1 MAILDMIEAY
11 MRANELESLDG
22 VLLVLDIRNPR
33 WGLGAQVVQKI
44 FEKCFKGTQ
53 KWDSIIIVGSHRDK
67 AEEGDEDNFMT
78 MVQWFFQEAPESRR
92 LSTFVTKKD
101 ASGIWDQLAQ
111 VPDAGI
117 SVQANKEDLNQ
128 ALSKVFSDDDP
139 KLKIAKDKVKRLD
152 EQIAQCKLHIKDA
165 GRKHRIACAVQVSSQ
180 FANFASLGVKGL
192 VRGMNRD
199 DLDKTLQQRDELLK
213 SQEAAREDFERSK
226 GLFEAKIEDLRK
238 KKCRLFTLC
247 FPCTSADDQKHGSD
261 EDIESSLC
269 EVDLAGIMGCLDW
282 CAKDMYSRLSER
294 SRGKRAPYSEQEL
307 TKCVKGNFRRDMQ
320 ERDEHWYK
328 NPRTQFQEF
337 LLKHAFRLPEEPPF
351 SEAGWD
357 GNHCERSLTAMV
369 RDARFKTELHRLRGE
384 ATQMQK
390 ADAPLETSQLEC
402 VEGVFKPEI
411 PSSQEVELLLHR
423 GWSRQPFEPQRCV
436 AELESIYK
444 VTADDSLFTSFS
456 CALNECGRTVSP
468 DDLRQNVVEYIR
480 SHLHDDLVGEIFTEE
495 EFQRVLE
502 NMMKPGERDDD
513 IAILAVEQKYR
524 LPVRVWTDE
533 QRIVQGPD
541 GMCTIVYVQQR
552 SNDKKHAINLLS
564 KSVGDD
570 DADSRCHYSFAGG
583 TINMFQPGEMAGWE
597 EIAPPREDSDSDDED
612 EDGDVLADLSNLE
625 GDCANEESK
634 FVKAMKKIRGAASSE
649 MKKAFES
656 VRLPKNVQEVLS
668 RCLPNLPPKMD
679 PTDFAIYC
687 ANFGFSTARKAIMPV
702 PALLPFVPSA
712 YPSTH
717 GGGGGGVPAVPGAAP
732 SVPGGAGVPSVP
744 GVAPPMPSGAGA
756 PSVPSLPP
764 FIPGGAGV
772 PSVPGLTPSMPG
784 GAGVPSVPGLAP
796 SMPGGAGV
804 LSVPGLTPSMPG
816 GAGVPSVPGLA
827 PSMPGG
833 AGVLSVPGLTPSM
846 PGGAG
851 VPSIPGLAPSMSG
864 GAGAPSVPGLTPS
877 VPGGAG
883 APSIPGL
890 TPSMPAG
897 SAVPSVPGV
906 TPSVPGAAG
915 APSVPPSMPGGAGV
929 PSVPDSAP
937 SMPGG
942 AGVPSV
948 PGSPPNP
955 LAPQVP
961 TAPNSTGGAATS
973 SAAGAGMPS
982 ASQPASAPNPGAAT
996 GAPGATGQD
1005 ARWPSIQLPDP
1016 NPPKSSVGQPTHGPQ
1031 NMVDIP
1037 GTSNNKDETVKGF
1050 RNRVKSW
1057 FRRNTRFASDQA
1069 SAGDHRTPVGGARPE
1084 GEAGGSSSKEHSNSA
1099 VDRSGSKE
1107 ASAGDHKKPE
1117 DDTRPEGEAGGSSS
1131 KEHSNSAVDRSGS
1144 KEASAGDHKKPED
1157 DTRPEGEAGG
1167 SSSKEHSNSA
1177 VDRSGSKE
1185 GSNGALDQESLVRR
1199 KARTVSGQAGAGDY
1213 KKPEEDTKPEGEV
1226 GGRGGTDDSN
1236 SAISQKGDENETSAE
1251 IGGGAM
1257 ASSSQSPTASEPAFT
1272 KKPDH
1277 IARDQADEGLSTSQ
1291 ASLPSEGSQ
1300 VDEADIEFHV
1310 EYAKVKHTDA
1320 AGNLSGDS
1328 KDGCG
1333 ASEKPNARLL
1343 LSSDLPWKEWLRIKD
1358 ELSSEGSEPGG
1369 TGGSGKKYKY
1379 VNDFQKNIFDSIE
1392 PKARNRVVTD
1402 KGGQKPDQDWIKSAW
1417 DDLEKRL
1424 QGLDTD
1430 TRREK
1435 EELLKKYAAR
1445 DDISFDWLWRDSKGQ
1460 TKSSSK
1466 STEDECRCPTCRT
1479 PEGKWEKR
1487 CTCKKKKTQPQAAKD
1502 TEKKECDKANKKTGI
1517 HSFSDL

>member
-772 PSVPGLTPSMPG
+772 PSVPGL
-784 GAGVPSVPGLAP
+784 
-796 SMPGGAGV
+796 
-804 LSVPGLTPSMPG
+804 
-816 GAGVPSVPGLA
+816 
-827 PSMPGG
+827 
-833 AGVLSVPGLTPSM
+833 
-846 PGGAG
+846 
-851 VPSIPGLAPSMSG
+851 
-864 GAGAPSVPGLTPS
+864 
-877 VPGGAG
+877 
-883 APSIPGL
+883 
-890 TPSMPAG
+890 
-897 SAVPSVPGV
+897 
-906 TPSVPGAAG
+906 
-915 APSVPPSMPGGAGV
+915 
-929 PSVPDSAP
+929 AP